1 MNNLDEIR
9 KSINNIDEQ
18 MAKLFEERMKC
29 SEAVAKYKMEHA
41 LPILDKSRE
50 QAVVTNNLKYIDN
63 PVIKDYYVNF
73 INSTMEISRNYQ
85 LRLMEGIRV
94 AYSGVEGAFANIA
107 AMKMFPGAT
116 YVPFS
121 SFDAAYNAVLEG
133 TCDTCVLPLENSFA
147 GDVGIVM
154 DLIFSGNL
162 YINQVLELEVVHNIM
177 AKKGTTL
184 KDIKSVISH
193 EQALSQC
200 NEYIQN
206 KGYKTIEASNT
217 AVAAKLVAESSD
229 SNIAAIASSE
239 TAELYGLEILETNIN
254 SSRNNTTRFGA
265 FSRTLNNSSSSSKMG
280 EHFIIVFTVKNEA
293 GALAK
298 TLNIIGSHG
307 FNMRN
312 LRSRPMK
319 ELMWNYYFYVELEG
333 NINSNDG
340 KDMLRSLS
348 IFCDRLKVVGTYSM
362 KHEK

>member
-1 MNNLDEIR
+1 MSNLDDIR
-9 KSINNIDEQ
+9 KNINKIDEQ

-29 SEAVAKYKMEHA
+29 SEEVAKYKISHA

-50 QAVVTNNLKYIDN
+50 QAVVTNNLKYINN
-63 PVIKDYYVNF
+63 PEIKDYYVNF
-73 INSTMEISRNYQ
+73 INSTMEISRSYQ

-116 YVPFS
+116 YVPYH
-121 SFDAAYNAVLEG
+121 SFEAAYDAVNKGE
-133 TCDTCVLPLENSFA
+133 CDTCVLPLENSYA
-147 GDVGIVM
+147 GDVGLVM

-162 YINQVLELEVVHNIM
+162 YINQVLELDVVHNII
-177 AKKGTTL
+177 AKKGTNLT
-184 KDIKSVISH
+184 DITKVISH
-193 EQALSQC
+193 EQALNQC
-200 NEYIQN
+200 GEYIN
-206 KGYKTIEASNT
+206 KKGYKKIEASNT
-217 AVAAKLVAESSD
+217 AVAAKFVAESND
-229 SNIAAIASSE
+229 STLAAIASSE
-239 TAELYGLEILETNIN
+239 TAELYDLEVLETNIN

-265 FSRTLNNSSSSSKMG
+265 FSKSLNDTQASGKMG

-319 ELMWNYYFYVELEG
+319 ELMWTYYFYVELEG
-333 NINSNDG
+333 CINSNDG

-348 IFCDRLKVVGTYSM
+348 IFCDRLKVVGTYSVN
-362 KHEK
+362 HN